1 MFKHP
6 KVVPITAAKRE
17 SKEQLRTETIHAIP
31 TGMVTAWQ
39 FARCSQL
46 PAVKKRKYWR
56 SRNTVHG
63 SAAHEGRSFTCPG
76 AAVTTAATPSHAF
89 PVAAAEICKGTDRSF
104 AAHGYPFCALEQS
117 FSDPLSAPAIRW
129 VAENKTLF
137 SWAVKQ
143 HLSWSVKR

>member
-31 TGMVTAWQ
+31 TGMVTRLPIRQ
-39 FARCSQL
+39 MLEL

-56 SRNTVHG
+56 SRTTAHG
-63 SAAHEGRSFTCPG
+63 ADAHDGRSFTCPG

-89 PVAAAEICKGTDRSF
+89 SVAAAEICKRTHS
-104 AAHGYPFCALEQS
+104 
-117 FSDPLSAPAIRW
+117 
-129 VAENKTLF
+129 
-137 SWAVKQ
+137 
-143 HLSWSVKR
+143 